1 MATNEMQFVKT
12 HGRPRMNYH
21 RSSTEPEA
29 PDELLD
35 LLHRYLKLAPAMVP
49 PVGSEET
56 HLPTLWHP
64 DLHLNNVFV
73 DPGSRQ
79 ITRIIDWQSTAVM
92 PFFYQ
97 CDIPRMIKNP
107 GGVSNNWDTPE
118 LPDNYDSLD
127 QSEKEKIKSAR
138 EREICH
144 KYYLAETKEQNPKHW
159 VGLGLENICIR
170 TEPSRLVVNV
180 WEDRDVF
187 FLRQALYSIAEQ
199 WEKLCPESGPCPVAF
214 SEQEIK
220 AHGAEEEVM
229 GNVAEILR
237 IFQDGWGL
245 PPDGMV
251 DSAAFEEIRD
261 AVAEMKESFLSSA
274 DNEEERELF
283 SKIWPYQDADA

>member
-1 MATNEMQFVKT
+1 MATNDMQLVET
-12 HGRPRMNYH
+12 YGRPRMNYH
-21 RSSTEPEA
+21 RSSIEPEV

-35 LLHRYLKLAPAMVP
+35 LLKRYLKLAPAMAP

-64 DLHLNNVFV
+64 DLHLDNVFV

-79 ITRIIDWQSTAVM
+79 ITQIIDWQSAAVM

-97 CDIPRMIKNP
+97 CDIPRMVKNP
-107 GGVSNNWDTPE
+107 GGVSYNWDIPE

-127 QSEKEKIKSAR
+127 QCEKEKINSAR
-138 EREICH
+138 ESEICH
-144 KYYLAETKEQNPKHW
+144 KYYLAETKDQNPRHW
-159 VGLGLENICIR
+159 ATLGLESVCVR

-187 FLRQALYSIAEQ
+187 FFRQALYSIAEQ
-199 WEKLCPESGPCPVAF
+199 WEQLCPDSGSCPVAF
-214 SEQEIK
+214 SKQEIK
-220 AHGAEEEVM
+220 AHAVEEEGM

-237 IFQDGWGL
+237 IFRDGWGL

-251 DSAAFEEIRD
+251 DAAAFEGIRD
-261 AVAEMKESFLSSA
+261 AVAEMRDSFLSNA
-274 DNEEERELF
+274 DSEAERELF
-283 SKIWPYQDADA
+283 YKIWPYQHADD